1 MKKALTILTLILF
14 VFVGYTFFSTGFFRK
29 IDISSSNKIIAR
41 IALKGAEDIVV
52 DQEGGFA
59 IISATNRL
67 VYPPTKPES
76 GNLYFIDLNDEK
88 FQPVNLTSKME
99 LAFAPHGIDMMK
111 ISDTTYQILAINH
124 INKQHSIEKFLLKGQ
139 ELVHLKTFKNESMIQ
154 PNDLEIISQ
163 DEFYFTNDHAFTEGL
178 GKIIEEY
185 GGLSLSNVIRFNK
198 DNYTEVATDI
208 AYANG
213 IVYDQKRKLLYV
225 ASPRYF
231 KVKVFYRK
239 SNGMLDFIEDIPAKT
254 GVDNLTLDDFGNIW
268 IGAHPNLLRFA
279 AYAKGD
285 YEISPSEIIK
295 IKYESKNQF
304 MVESL
309 WVDNGEKMS
318 GSTVAVP
325 YNNWLL
331 VGNVMDDYF
340 LIIENDDL

>member
-1 MKKALTILTLILF
+1 MKKATAILVLILF
-14 VFVGYTFFSTGFFRK
+14 VLVGYIFFSTGFFRE
-29 IDISSSNKIIAR
+29 IDISSPNKTIAR

-59 IISATNRL
+59 IISATNRM

-88 FQPVNLTSKME
+88 FQPVNLTSKLE

-111 ISDTTYQILAINH
+111 ISDTTYHILAINH
-124 INKQHSIEKFLLKGQ
+124 INKQHSIEKFLLKGKK
-139 ELVHLKTFKNESMIQ
+139 LIHLKTLRNESLIQ
-154 PNDLEIISQ
+154 PNDLEIISP
-163 DEFYFTNDHAFTEGL
+163 DEFYFTNDHGFTEGL

-185 GGLSLSNVIRFNK
+185 GGLAFSNVIRVYR
-198 DNYTEVATDI
+198 DNYSEVATNI

-213 IVYDQKRKLLYV
+213 IAYDHERKLLYV
-225 ASPRYF
+225 ASPRHF

-239 SNGMLDFIEDIPAKT
+239 SNGILDFIEDIPAKT

-279 AYAKGD
+279 SYAKGD

-295 IKYESKNQF
+295 IKYESRNQYL
-304 MVESL
+304 VESL

-331 VGNVMDDYF
+331 VGNVMDDHF
-340 LIIENDDL
+340 LIIENDDP

>member
-14 VFVGYTFFSTGFFRK
+14 VFVGYTFFSTGFFRE
-29 IDISSSNKIIAR
+29 INISSPNKIIAR

-67 VYPPTKPES
+67 VYPSIKPES
-76 GNLYFIDLNDEK
+76 GNLYFIDLTDEK
-88 FQPVNLTSKME
+88 FQPVNLTSKLE
-99 LAFAPHGIDMMK
+99 LTFAPHGIDMMK

-124 INKQHSIEKFLLKGQ
+124 INKQHSIEKFLLNGQ
-139 ELVHLKTFKNESMIQ
+139 ELVHLKTLKNESMIQ

-185 GGLSLSNVIRFNK
+185 GGLSFSNVIRFNS

>member
-14 VFVGYTFFSTGFFRK
+14 VFVGYTFFSTGFFRE
-29 IDISSSNKIIAR
+29 INISSPNKIIAR

-52 DQEGGFA
+52 EKELGFA

-67 VYPPTKPES
+67 VYPPTKPEK
-76 GNLYFIDLNDEK
+76 GNLYFIDLNDGK
-88 FQPVNLTSKME
+88 FQPVNLTSKLE
-99 LAFAPHGIDMMK
+99 LPFAPHGIDIMK
-111 ISDTTYQILAINH
+111 ISDTSYHILAINH
-124 INKQHSIEKFLLKGQ
+124 VNKQHSIEKFLLKGK
-139 ELVHLKTFKNESMIQ
+139 ELIHLKTFKNESMIQ
-154 PNDLEIISQ
+154 PNDIEIISQ
-163 DEFYFTNDHAFTEGL
+163 DEFYFTNDHAYTEGL
-178 GKIIEEY
+178 GKILEEY
-185 GGLSLSNVIRFNK
+185 GGLSFSNVIRFNR
-198 DNYTEVATDI
+198 DNYNEVATDI

-213 IVYDQKRKLLYV
+213 IAYDQKRKLLYV
-225 ASPRYF
+225 ASPRHF

-295 IKYESKNQF
+295 IKYESRNQF
-304 MVESL
+304 EVESL
-309 WVDNGEKMS
+309 WVDNGERMS

-325 YNNWLL
+325 FNNWLI
-331 VGNVMDDYF
+331 VGNVMDNHF
-340 LIIENDDL
+340 LIIENDNF